1 MTTTATSTAPA
12 GALGAVTP
20 SREEFR
26 ALAVGHRVIPVTRRL
41 LADDET
47 PVGVYRKLAG
57 DRPGTFLFES
67 AENGRSW
74 SRWSF
79 VGARSAAALTAVDGE
94 LTWIGEVPAGLPT
107 TGDPLAA
114 LRTVIEELHS
124 EPLPGL
130 PPLTGGM
137 VGYLGYDIVRR
148 LERLPDR
155 TADDLRIPELVM
167 LLATDLAAVDHHEGT
182 VTLIANAIN
191 WDASDER
198 VDEAYDDAVARL
210 DRMTGELAAPAPST
224 VAVYRAAEPDFVRRR
239 SAEQHHA
246 AVEAAKEQIRAG
258 EAFQVVV
265 SQRFESECRADP
277 LDVYRVLRAT
287 NPSPYMYLLRLESA
301 GTASHP
307 PRRFDVVGSSPE
319 ALVTVRDGK
328 ATTHPIAGTRWRGAT
343 EEEDLLLEKE
353 LRHDE
358 KERAEH
364 VMLVDLGRND
374 LGRVCQPG
382 TVKVHSFF
390 SVERYSH
397 VMHLVSTITGTLRRD
412 RNAFDAVTACFPAG
426 TLSGAPKPRA
436 MEIIEE
442 LEPTRRGLYG
452 GIVGYLDF
460 AGDADT
466 AIAIRTA
473 LVRDGVAYVQA
484 GGGIVADSD
493 PVAEDTECLNKA
505 RAVLSAVATAATL
518 AEPAAGAAAT
528 LAAPDGG
535 TGEQGAAGSLA
546 PSRRPVAPSTTSTTP
561 R

>member
-1 MTTTATSTAPA
+1 MTVSSPGRAVGTAPSPA
-12 GALGAVTP
+12 AASSAPALGAVTP
-20 SREEFR
+20 SRAEFR
-26 ALAVGHRVIPVTRRL
+26 ELAALHRVIPVTRRL

-94 LTWIGEVPAGLPT
+94 LVWTGEVPDRLPAS
-107 TGDPLAA
+107 GDPLVA
-114 LRTVIEELHS
+114 LRTVDRGAQQRAVARAAAAHR
-124 EPLPGL
+124 GH
-130 PPLTGGM
+130 G
-137 VGYLGYDIVRR
+137 
-148 LERLPDR
+148 RLPRLRHRAPPRAPARATPR
-155 TADDLRIPELVM
+155 TTCSIPELVM

-182 VTLIANAIN
+182 ITLIANAIN

-210 DRMTGELAAPAPST
+210 DRMTADLAAPAPST
-224 VAVYRAAEPDFVRRR
+224 VGVYQPAEPAFTRRR
-239 SAEQHHA
+239 TPAEHHA

-265 SQRFESECRADP
+265 AQRFEMPCPAAP

-301 GTASHP
+301 EGQ
-307 PRRFDVVGSSPE
+307 RFDIVGSSPE
-319 ALVTVRDGK
+319 ALVTVLDGVV
-328 ATTHPIAGTRWRGAT
+328 TTHPIAGTRWRGAT
-343 EEEDLLLEKE
+343 EEEDIALEKD
-353 LRHDE
+353 LRTDE

-374 LGRVCQPG
+374 LGRVCEPG
-382 TVKVHSFF
+382 TVKVRSFF

-397 VMHLVSTITGTLRRD
+397 VMHLVSTVTGLLRRD

-460 AGDADT
+460 AGNADT

-505 RAVLSAVATAATL
+505 RAVLCAVATATTL
-518 AEPAAGAAAT
+518 RSVGEAQ
-528 LAAPDGG
+528 GG
-535 TGEQGAAGSLA
+535 
-546 PSRRPVAPSTTSTTP
+546 
-561 R
+561 